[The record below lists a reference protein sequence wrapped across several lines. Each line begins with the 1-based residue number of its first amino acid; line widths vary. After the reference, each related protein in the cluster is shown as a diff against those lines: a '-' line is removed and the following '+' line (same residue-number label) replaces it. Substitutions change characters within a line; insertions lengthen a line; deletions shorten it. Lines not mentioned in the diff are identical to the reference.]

1 MVGRYY
7 RGRKQLKGDILR
19 DSALTA
25 KYWLALCHMMSE
37 NSMANAGPSIKGHG
51 SLRLSPEG

>member
-1 MVGRYY
+1 
-7 RGRKQLKGDILR
+7 
-19 DSALTA
+19 
-25 KYWLALCHMMSE
+25 MMSE